1 MVKEEIRMA
10 VDLLQTISR
19 DENERARF
27 RSRRMFQMDMDHNLI
42 AARDE
47 GRDEKAIEIAK
58 KMLSRNRPIDEIVED
73 TGLTYEEVEGFKMT
87 V

>member
-1 MVKEEIRMA
+1 MA

-73 TGLTYEEVEGFKMT
+73 TGLTYEEVKGFKMT